1 MQTIQRLITTN
12 WLALLV
18 NVIAHFALGMGWYGV
33 FAAQWMEG
41 IAARERGFDPQ
52 AAPPAI
58 YLTSIVSVL
67 LGTLFVA
74 WLMDTAGE
82 RGLSAGLK
90 YGLIVWIGIAAP
102 LLLMHYAFAGNPLN
116 LVVIDSGYEL
126 LGLTITGAIVGALGL
141 RTRPAGAP
149 VRVPAAA

>member
-33 FAAQWMEG
+33 FSAQWLEG
-41 IAARERGFDPQ
+41 IAAQARGFDPA

-67 LGTLFVA
+67 CGTLFVA
-74 WLMDTAGE
+74 WLMELAGE

-90 YGLIVWIGIAAP
+90 YGFGVWLGIAAP
-102 LLLMHYAFAGNPLN
+102 LLLMHYAFAGNPLG
-116 LVVIDSGYEL
+116 LVLIDAGYEL
-126 LGLTITGAIVGALGL
+126 VGLVATGAIVGALGL
-141 RTRPAGAP
+141 RTRPAGGVVPA
-149 VRVPAAA
+149 PAAA